1 MTTAMLDWNPA
12 TRTED
17 LEPLFRKLADQWRA
31 ETAYHSFAHQYAL
44 HPAYQRII
52 GMGPAVVPLILEEL
66 RRAHGQ
72 WFWALRAIT
81 GVDPVPDEEKG
92 DVRKSEAAWVTWGQ
106 RQGLIR

>member
-1 MTTAMLDWNPA
+1 MATATLDWKPV

-17 LEPLFRKLADQWRA
+17 LEPLFRALADQWRA

-72 WFWALRAIT
+72 WFWALRSIT
-81 GVDPVPDEEKG
+81 GVDPVPDEDKG
-92 DVRKSEAAWVTWGQ
+92 DVRKSEAAWVAWGQ
-106 RQGLIR
+106 RHGLIR